1 MRDSIAAGMND
12 MRSPDQSPPNDEFA
26 QMEDGLNMPS
36 YYNPETKDNYDDLIQ
51 SSFIQQER
59 SNSFN
64 SKEGQMHDIYA
75 GTTNADSNY
84 FKNVS
89 ALNQTQI
96 ERIQDL
102 IEQMSQGHDFRMM
115 ASTKDSEMQTNIQK
129 RNYSQQTDQVVRKA
143 VNVQTDTK
151 ALVETE
157 TQTAEKKSIEAFCQT
172 I

>member
-1 MRDSIAAGMND
+1 MQNAEEDNARIFGMGPEVTRDTVLPQTRDTIANGMNMRDSIAAGMND
-12 MRSPDQSPPNDEFA
+12 MASPDQSPPNDEFA

-102 IEQMSQGHDFRMM
+102 IE
-115 ASTKDSEMQTNIQK
+115 
-129 RNYSQQTDQVVRKA
+129 
-143 VNVQTDTK
+143 
-151 ALVETE
+151 
-157 TQTAEKKSIEAFCQT
+157 
-172 I
+172 